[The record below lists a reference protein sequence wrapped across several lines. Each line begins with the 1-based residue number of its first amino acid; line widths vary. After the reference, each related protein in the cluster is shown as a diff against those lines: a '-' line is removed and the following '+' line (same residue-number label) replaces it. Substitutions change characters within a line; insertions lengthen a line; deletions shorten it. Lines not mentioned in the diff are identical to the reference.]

1 MKYSTVEAWKSAMKK
16 KGRMIKSDDKGY
28 YYEDMLGFRHYY
40 NPQTDYPENDT
51 DVTQTA
57 VPPNEW
63 KKYTTGVTSTSNVT
77 KIEFQDLPQTA
88 APGKYSKASITK
100 QILAHE
106 RVMRAIKQ
114 GLKVIF
120 RRDNIINDKRVTE
133 EKILNP
139 GKKGMPEYIVKFTGR
154 INADGSL
161 INDEWITFR
170 YPALPGDK
178 EKKEEEE
185 KVTAG
190 SGAPIGGGGVDNGPS
205 GGGSGGGG
213 GSNGPSGDEDGYTG
227 GPTDDIKVKYLLKPW
242 LAKLPET
249 EDEVVVSDTR
259 QPDDYPGDDLIDIFD
274 EQAARRSHGPNAPIP
289 QRVWF
294 NGYIRLEDLY
304 RIYSGDEYIYEGLKT
319 DGSDFTRYR
328 DALKLILN
336 STPIWKLSTLSPYF
350 VNDDDDLTSHF
361 QTRRNLDFRGN
372 RIIETMFK
380 TGDFLHYRKSE
391 LMFRYFVSLIAHEA
405 MHGLVLEQLE
415 ISHNESEVIAHLLN
429 LVPDELFQ
437 YLKSI
442 FPDIKLPNTS
452 LKKYSVVDNYYPLIP
467 RLKKLIE
474 YYYRLDMDLRKRW
487 IILVNL
493 AILYVKN
500 FLIRFGLLLPS
511 GIPDFVTILNH

>member
-1 MKYSTVEAWKSAMKK
+1 
-16 KGRMIKSDDKGY
+16 MIKSDDKGY

-40 NPQTDYPENDT
+40 NPQTDYPENDI

-63 KKYTTGVTSTSNVT
+63 KKYTTGVTSTNNVT

-139 GKKGMPEYIVKFTGR
+139 GKKGMPEYIVRFTGK

-190 SGAPIGGGGVDNGPS
+190 SGAPIGGGVDNGPS
-205 GGGSGGGG
+205 GGGSGGGGG

-227 GPTDDIKVKYLLKPW
+227 GPTDDIKGKYLLKPW

-249 EDEVVVSDTR
+249 EEEVVVSDTR

-274 EQAARRSHGPNAPIP
+274 EQEARRSHGPNPFYPKAYSDAIFPPPPPEASYDIKALYAYFLNEVMRYYSDDAGMLSSF
-289 QRVWF
+289 QDGWNRILEIAGIKKLEGSKIIVTKDITV
-294 NGYIRLEDLY
+294 NGVVENDTNPNLKLEITQGNLKWAASNLDRFTVFL
-304 RIYSGDEYIYEGLKT
+304 SLMGHEYIHRLQN
-319 DGSDFTRYR
+319 
-328 DALKLILN
+328 A
-336 STPIWKLSTLSPYF
+336 
-350 VNDDDDLTSHF
+350 DLHVPTHEEK
-361 QTRRNLDFRGN
+361 
-372 RIIETMFK
+372 ET
-380 TGDFLHYRKSE
+380 
-391 LMFRYFVSLIAHEA
+391 
-405 MHGLVLEQLE
+405 
-415 ISHNESEVIAHLLN
+415 IAHLFN
-429 LVPDELFQ
+429 LWPNDTLDW
-437 YLKSI
+437 I
-442 FPDIKLPNTS
+442 RRNFPDKFKQNYRYNYPAPDAPNVRIFHLTEFFRYYDALTPEIQAKYFSFFQRAKVLFFRLLVLVRLLDKRLS
-452 LKKYSVVDNYYPLIP
+452 LKVV
-467 RLKKLIE
+467 KGIE
-474 YYYRLDMDLRKRW
+474 NSLRILRK
-487 IILVNL
+487 
-493 AILYVKN
+493 
-500 FLIRFGLLLPS
+500 
-511 GIPDFVTILNH
+511 